1 MGVRALR
8 LGLGLAAA
16 VILLAVPLANE
27 LASSGGAG
35 WAPPVTPSD
44 RSPGGTAK
52 WWRFLD
58 LAREHLP
65 EGVSFTVIAS
75 DSASEMGLFMIA
87 MGLFPDHQILPTSYY
102 GNPVPELGGRAEYVL
117 AFGVTPPD
125 GKLELVASLSDGAVF
140 RRVVAAQ

>member
-1 MGVRALR
+1 MGIRAIRLR
-8 LGLGLAAA
+8 LGLAAA
-16 VILLAVPLANE
+16 MLMLAVPLANE
-27 LASSGGAG
+27 LASPSGAG
-35 WAPPVTPSD
+35 WAPLITPSD
-44 RSPGGTAK
+44 RSPGNAAK

-75 DSASEMGLFMIA
+75 DSASEMRLFMIA
-87 MGLFPDHQILPTSYY
+87 LGLFPDHQILPTTYF
-102 GNPVPELGGRAEYVL
+102 GNPFPEVGGRAEYVL

-125 GKLELVASLSDGAVF
+125 GKLELVASLSDGAVY